1 MSKKKRARALF
12 EGLDLDLQKEIADD
26 RQTVETLT
34 FRFSAGNFCSMTTPQ
49 TDRQTRAVTRL
60 TDDPHSLSQNSS
72 ISEFTIDAMCGDGQ
86 WKERE

>member
-49 TDRQTRAVTRL
+49 TDRQE
-60 TDDPHSLSQNSS
+60 P
-72 ISEFTIDAMCGDGQ
+72 
-86 WKERE
+86 